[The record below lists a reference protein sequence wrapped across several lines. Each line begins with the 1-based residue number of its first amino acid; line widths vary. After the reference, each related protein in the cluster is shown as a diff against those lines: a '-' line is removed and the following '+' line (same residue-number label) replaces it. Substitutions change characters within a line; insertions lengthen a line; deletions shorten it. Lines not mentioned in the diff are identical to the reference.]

1 MLSDDMYAL
10 FDDQLLLHTDSRP
23 LTGREKKLL
32 SYYVGYWDAEPYN
45 DYNLSM
51 IEELDDQ
58 ERRIV
63 TKVLNIMMAMMGL
76 GLVLLAIRQ
85 ILG

>member
-1 MLSDDMYAL
+1 MSGTGML
-10 FDDQLLLHTDSRP
+10 
-23 LTGREKKLL
+23 
-32 SYYVGYWDAEPYN
+32 EPYN
-45 DYNLSM
+45 DYSLSM
-51 IEELDDQ
+51 IEEMDDQ

-63 TKVLNIMMAMMGL
+63 TKVLNVTMAMMGL

>member
-1 MLSDDMYAL
+1 MSGTGML
-10 FDDQLLLHTDSRP
+10 
-23 LTGREKKLL
+23 
-32 SYYVGYWDAEPYN
+32 EPYN

-63 TKVLNIMMAMMGL
+63 TKVLNITMTMMGL